1 MGFAI
6 TSAVFGGVV
15 IICYSLSV
23 AIYSHE
29 RRWYWESHHSEM
41 AVTAIILILG
51 IVEFAIG
58 IWASV
63 LCCLIVNCCSSTST
77 QVKWI
82 SVCHLLFINSGQFLF
97 LLWSDSR
104 RAYKHINCRNDWEV
118 LYRGNSREWNPWD
131 AKKVPITGAGC
142 FRKCKNTEFCGSWE
156 KRGFVKVAICRAA
169 CPPTRV
175 SIMRASTV

>member
-23 AIYSHE
+23 AIYDHE
-29 RRWYWESHHSEM
+29 GRYFRESHHSEM
-41 AVTAIILILG
+41 AVTVIILILG

-77 QVKWI
+77 QVK
-82 SVCHLLFINSGQFLF
+82 
-97 LLWSDSR
+97 
-104 RAYKHINCRNDWEV
+104 
-118 LYRGNSREWNPWD
+118 
-131 AKKVPITGAGC
+131 
-142 FRKCKNTEFCGSWE
+142 
-156 KRGFVKVAICRAA
+156 
-169 CPPTRV
+169 
-175 SIMRASTV
+175 